1 MDLKNKL
8 AKIQQELKAPKG
20 RKNRF
25 GGFTYRSAEDIFQ
38 ASKPVLAR
46 YDVLLTVSDTVSQVG
61 DRYYVTATATIA
73 DADESIPVSGWAR
86 EQGEKKKF
94 DDSQLTGSASSYARK
109 YALGGLFLI
118 DDGEDPDAIEADD
131 DEEELDCREAEELD
145 PEDRLPFS
153 LTLEKDTYY
162 EKDGAFIIRHAGED
176 ALLEAHEITRER
188 YEAGTAGPVKKRRE
202 RKKR

>member
-38 ASKPVLAR
+38 ALKPVLAR

-73 DADESIPVSGWAR
+73 DADESISVSGWAR

-153 LTLEKDTYY
+153 LTLEKDT
-162 EKDGAFIIRHAGED
+162 
-176 ALLEAHEITRER
+176 
-188 YEAGTAGPVKKRRE
+188 
-202 RKKR
+202 

>member
-25 GGFTYRSAEDIFQ
+25 GGFTYRSAEDIFL
-38 ASKPVLAR
+38 ALKPVLAK
-46 YDVLLTVSDTVSQVG
+46 YDVLLTVSDAVNQVG
-61 DRYYVTATATIA
+61 DRYYVTSTATIS
-73 DADESIPVSGWAR
+73 DADESISACGWAR

-118 DDGEDPDAIEADD
+118 DDGEDPDAVELPDDDD
-131 DEEELDCREAEELD
+131 DEELDRQEA
-145 PEDRLPFS
+145 EDRLPFR
-153 LTLEKDTYY
+153 LTLEEDSYY
-162 EKDGAFIIRHAGED
+162 YVEKDNKYVMRKAGED
-176 ALLEAHEITRER
+176 ALLDGKKITKEE
-188 YEAGTAGPVKKRRE
+188 YEAGTAAPERKRRE